1 MFRVIMKEKQQ
12 KKTGSLRNL
21 KKKKKPKHKKPLNNS
36 RIISNVSKAA
46 S

>member
-21 KKKKKPKHKKPLNNS
+21 KKKKNPNTKNLKITPGS
-36 RIISNVSKAA
+36 
-46 S
+46 